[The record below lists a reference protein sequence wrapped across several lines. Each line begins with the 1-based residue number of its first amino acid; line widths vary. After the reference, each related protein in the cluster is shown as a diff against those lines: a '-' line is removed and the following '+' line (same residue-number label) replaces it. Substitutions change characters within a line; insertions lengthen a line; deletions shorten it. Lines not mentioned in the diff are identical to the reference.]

1 MGAGAALSV
10 INDACQ
16 ARMLLLGQAGMLLR
30 LSMVATELGPLVDSG
45 RSVLLRRGRGHGLV
59 IVQKHGALV
68 RSCSRMGQL
77 LLWRQGRGAAAESDG
92 ATQAS
97 NRLCR
102 AVLGIILIVYKRLRV
117 VHVRRLDRV
126 RLREAA
132 HTLLAKVVA
141 SLAICLLSVDHVL
154 QGLVLH

>member
-1 MGAGAALSV
+1 
-10 INDACQ
+10 
-16 ARMLLLGQAGMLLR
+16 MLLR
-30 LSMVATELGPLVDSG
+30 
-45 RSVLLRRGRGHGLV
+45 
-59 IVQKHGALV
+59 
-68 RSCSRMGQL
+68 
-77 LLWRQGRGAAAESDG
+77 RQGRGTTAECDG

-117 VHVRRLDRV
+117 VHVRGLDRV